1 MFNGLEKNANNIS
14 TIYGNNQNEEYK
26 TCFHF
31 IFVKILELVIVNV
44 KRIDIFL
51 EKVHLIISS
60 IIKTDNSKISKFCI
74 ELLTSITL
82 YILSNF
88 KIVKD
93 SHSLWEKTTWQK
105 NVFKIYTI
113 ICKDSTNTNIKVNIV
128 EGISNI
134 LYV

>member
-1 MFNGLEKNANNIS
+1 
-14 TIYGNNQNEEYK
+14 
-26 TCFHF
+26 
-31 IFVKILELVIVNV
+31 LVIVNV

-113 ICKDSTNTNIKVNIV
+113 ICKDSTNTNINVNIV